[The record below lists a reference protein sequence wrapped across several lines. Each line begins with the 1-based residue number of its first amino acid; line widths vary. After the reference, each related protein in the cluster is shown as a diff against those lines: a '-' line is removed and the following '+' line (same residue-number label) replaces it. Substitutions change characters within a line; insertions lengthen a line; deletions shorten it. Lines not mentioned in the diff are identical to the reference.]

1 MKNVTPLSAN
11 RRKHPPMRTPKPW
24 QRVSERYPDV
34 VDAYDTLREACNA
47 AGPLDESTIALVK
60 LAVSIGAAADRTVH
74 MHTKKALRAGAA
86 PDALRQIALVALPTI
101 GLPAALDALRWID
114 ESIQESLADEMPRR
128 ASR

>member
-1 MKNVTPLSAN
+1 
-11 RRKHPPMRTPKPW
+11 MRTPKPW